1 MLYSSHLIPRIR
13 NPKRRNQNETH
24 RDKNR
29 ANHPLYRNSSLC
41 LLHFSPRRHGL
52 ETHETRP
59 LHSGEHT
66 RQFLDIK
73 KGSTTGLYIEN
84 HGVLLIAN
92 GGIKREFRVHI
103 IDDKSV
109 NIAISDKD
117 VWQIQQ
123 SRSNAKGQWDFLDES
138 EVLHIQKNRDDK
150 SSENEE
156 EKIFEFF
163 MVEKRPD
170 TSQSQNE
177 VVKKQL
183 TEFLSIYGNTI
194 GQLKDDDRVT
204 ILLHL
209 SEHSY
214 GFGSLHPYKQ
224 TEALEKTYETSK
236 KQMEALKKT
245 DEADKKQMEAL
256 KKKIET
262 SKKQLETYKKKIEEV
277 KKRHET
283 SKNVAFKIAKPKGK
297 FFEATVTKRDIEAY
311 NRGKIDEQTFQARIT
326 FREHK
331 PQPSRDKRIDIMADI
346 LTNILKKDTDLRFL
360 SGTQCTGF
368 YQKGIGALF
377 LISQKSNLFGYDWYK
392 RESDENDGLGA
403 FKTAVIETLADY
415 GPTLRDLSPEESIIV
430 HANLIK
436 DSDHKIMRIVR
447 MKKDKTSEIMKSPD
461 RILFRVA
468 KRDIEAYA
476 SQKID
481 LDTLKK
487 RVAIT
492 EM

>member
-1 MLYSSHLIPRIR
+1 MRHIVTKIAQTSLFAGIALFAFCTSALADIDW
-13 NPKRRNQNETH
+13 KRMK
-24 RDKNR
+24 RD
-29 ANHPLYRNSSLC
+29 LSIQESILD
-41 LLHFSPRRHGL
+41 
-52 ETHETRP
+52 
-59 LHSGEHT
+59 
-66 RQFLDIK
+66 QFFDEK
-73 KGSTTGLYIEN
+73 KVSTTGLYIEN
-84 HGVLLIAN
+84 HGVLLIAS
-92 GGIKREFRVHI
+92 GGIHKYEVRVHATGAENV
-103 IDDKSV
+103 D
-109 NIAISDKD
+109 IAISDMD

-123 SRSNAKGQWDFLDES
+123 SRSNAKSRWDFLDES
-138 EVLHIQKNRDDK
+138 EVLHIQKNTDDK

-156 EKIFEFF
+156 EEIFEFF

-170 TSQSQNE
+170 TSQSQNDAI
-177 VVKKQL
+177 KKQL
-183 TEFLSIYGNTI
+183 TEFLSIYGNAI

-224 TEALEKTYETSK
+224 TEALEKTYETSQ

-262 SKKQLETYKKKIEEV
+262 SQKQLETYKKKIEEV

-283 SKNVAFKIAKPKGK
+283 SKNVAIKIAKPKGR
-297 FFEATVTKRDIEAY
+297 FFEATITKRDIEAY
-311 NRGKIDEQTFQARIT
+311 NRGKIDEQTIYDQIT
-326 FREHK
+326 FREHE
-331 PQPSRDKRIDIMADI
+331 PQPSRDKRIDILADI
-346 LTNILKKDTDLRFL
+346 LTNILKKDTDLHFL
-360 SGTQCTGF
+360 NDTKSIGF
-368 YQKGIGALF
+368 YQKDIGALF
-377 LISQKSNLFGYDWYK
+377 LVSQKGNLFGNDWYK
-392 RESDENDGLGA
+392 PDSDQGDGLDA

-415 GPTLRDLSPEESIIV
+415 GPTLRGLSPEESIIV
-430 HANLIK
+430 HANLLK

-447 MKKDKTSEIMKSPD
+447 TKKDKTSEIIKSPD

-468 KRDIEAYA
+468 KRDIDAYA

-481 LDTLKK
+481 LDTFKK
-487 RVAIT
+487 RVVIT